1 MSTLVTPDLARAVVE
16 ENLKLSGAFRQ
27 NLALKHGLPLPSPTP
42 LQDKP
47 AVPAKPAEVNVTH
60 VVQPLTERTTVD
72 VSAITK
78 QLEQIAGNLKP
89 PSPGGPAPAAA
100 SGLPTWAK
108 AVAAGL
114 TALGI
119 GAGGYA
125 IGNRGPE
132 KPAEVAP
139 VEKAGSLYQWLED
152 AGFHVPPE
160 QKP

>member
-1 MSTLVTPDLARAVVE
+1 MSALLTPDVARAVIE
-16 ENLKLSGAFRQ
+16 ENLKLSGAFRD
-27 NLALKHGLPLPSPTP
+27 NLALKHGLPKPVATV

-47 AVPAKPAEVNVTH
+47 AEP
-60 VVQPLTERTTVD
+60 TVD

-78 QLEQIAGNLKP
+78 QLEAIAGNIKP

-119 GAGGYA
+119 GGGGYA
-125 IGNRGPE
+125 IGNREPA
-132 KPAEVAP
+132 KPDLEP
-139 VEKAGSLYQWLED
+139 VVIDKSSGSLLQWLHD
-152 AGFHVPPE
+152 QGMSVPPGD
-160 QKP
+160 K